1 MLHSKFIN
9 FNSLVLLSVFSSVFS
24 FVLSTQKSNERFFL
38 EEKIIGGQP
47 AKLLSWPWQAY
58 IVITFKTI
66 KGIISLQCG
75 GALIT
80 NDSVITAAHCFRDF
94 NGTKYSNVFIILGE
108 NDLIKNETT
117 EIIVRMKKV
126 LQLLLLLVLIFII
139 IIISSSSFNFILS

>member
-1 MLHSKFIN
+1 MLLHSKFIN
-9 FNSLVLLSVFSSVFS
+9 FNSLVLSLVFSSV
-24 FVLSTQKSNERFFL
+24 LSTEKSNEKFFL

-58 IVITFKTI
+58 IVITYKTI
-66 KGIISLQCG
+66 KGILSLQCG

-94 NGTKYSNVFIILGE
+94 NGTKYSDAFIILGE

-117 EIIVRMKKV
+117 EIIVQMKKV
-126 LQLLLLLVLIFII
+126 LQLLLLLLLLLVLII
-139 IIISSSSFNFILS
+139 IIISSGFNFILS

>member
-1 MLHSKFIN
+1 MLLHSKFIN
-9 FNSLVLLSVFSSVFS
+9 FNSLVLSLVFSSV
-24 FVLSTQKSNERFFL
+24 LSTEKSNEKFFL

-58 IVITFKTI
+58 IVITYKTI
-66 KGIISLQCG
+66 KGILSLQCG

-94 NGTKYSNVFIILGE
+94 NGTKYSDVFIILGE

-126 LQLLLLLVLIFII
+126 LQLLLLLLLLVLIFII
-139 IIISSSSFNFILS
+139 INSGFNYYYY